1 MKNHL
6 LVGEHPSPMG
16 APPVAGQREPST
28 YPGGARKRRGEEIE
42 DLLYGLPE
50 REDLQQL
57 YERQVPLDQIVRLM
71 GRRIDRARIVQLL
84 GCDDPRQEI
93 RRILGST

>member
-1 MKNHL
+1 LKNHL
-6 LVGEHPSPMG
+6 LAGEHPSPLAPAPG
-16 APPVAGQREPST
+16 AGRRESPA
-28 YPGGARKRRGEEIE
+28 YLGDARRRRREEIE

-71 GRRIDRARIVQLL
+71 GRRIDRARIIQLL
-84 GCDDPRQEI
+84 GCDDPRREI
-93 RRILGST
+93 SRILGSA